1 VQSESQKLIREI
13 RRVSDARIAR
23 CEIAH
28 LLDSVDGRFIA
39 VVDSR
44 FFKQVA
50 AMLTKEM
57 IEYGGR
63 YEDVSE
69 DDLSAEE
76 VVQRRHAELRMSLLE
91 DIYCFELDAA
101 VVGKVTQEEWLR
113 MRTDSKIVRGWQ
125 VWICHEKKRSR
136 KTSKT
141 TKAEPIGVH

>member
-1 VQSESQKLIREI
+1 MQSESQKLIREI

-39 VVDSR
+39 VVDSH

-50 AMLTKEM
+50 AILTKEM
-57 IEYGGR
+57 IEYSSK
-63 YEDVSE
+63 YDDVSE

-76 VVQRRHAELRMSLLE
+76 IVERRWAELRMSLFE
-91 DIYCFELDAA
+91 DIYYFELDAA
-101 VVGKVTQEEWLR
+101 IAGKVTQEEWRR

-136 KTSKT
+136 KSSRALKV
-141 TKAEPIGVH
+141 ASVGAH